1 MGQADRR
8 GFTLLETAAV
18 VGMVSLLL
26 GVLAPAVKQAR
37 VSARGSVSAG
47 NLAFIGQGTAM
58 YALDHEGRLF
68 SYTWGPGSYLMPDG
82 KTRTA
87 FDAQSA
93 SSWQNTEI
101 LMRRTGRIDGP
112 NRIDNFAN
120 RLVHRRYSH
129 LVLMDYLDQ
138 PFPSAQWADPADS
151 NLLQWQSDPTNLS
164 AANNI
169 PYAPGSS
176 VPPGFDSPT
185 GWSALGI
192 RQRWAFGSSYQRTIS
207 AWNPDGIGGEPAY
220 IPVASTPHLTSS
232 SSGGIDLLSGR
243 NFAEIAFP
251 SAKVHF
257 FEEFDRR
264 QAGSPY
270 FAYDHAAPLKVMFD
284 GSINDRPSGEANP
297 SWNSSFGK
305 TPWRQT
311 YVPIHTFPVPL
322 DGLGSTTLLSQRY
335 RWTTGGLKGTD
346 YVTPLMRR

>member
-1 MGQADRR
+1 MRQSDRR
-8 GFTLLETAAV
+8 AFTLLETAAV

-68 SYTWGPGSYLMPDG
+68 SYTWRAGIHVMPDG
-82 KTRTA
+82 KTKVSP
-87 FDAQSA
+87 DDWSA
-93 SSWQNTEI
+93 STWQQTEI
-101 LMRRTGRIDGP
+101 LMRRTGRISGP
-112 NRIDNFAN
+112 DRIVNFN
-120 RLVHRRYSH
+120 TRLIHRRYTH
-129 LVLMDYLDQ
+129 LVLMDYLNV
-138 PFPSAQWADPADS
+138 PFPSAQFADPLDA
-151 NLLQWQSDPTNLS
+151 NLLQWQANSTDTT

-169 PYAPGSS
+169 PYAIDAK
-176 VPPGFDSPT
+176 VPPGFDAPT
-185 GWSALGI
+185 GWNNPGA

-207 AWNPDGIGGEPAY
+207 AWGPDGIGGEPEVV
-220 IPVASTPHLTSS
+220 PVPSTPHLTLIR
-232 SSGGIDLLSGR
+232 GNVDIAAGR

-297 SWNSSFGK
+297 SWNSALGK
-305 TPWRQT
+305 QEWRQT
-311 YVPIHTFPVPL
+311 YVPIHTFPIPL

-346 YVTPLMRR
+346 YNSAIMRR